1 MPDMEGSATRSWW
14 RRPKLIVPLSV
25 LLVVALALAG
35 TLAFASRGPNEPNAY
50 QQLYHQTWQQVN
62 HRFYD
67 PDQLL
72 DWENLEHA
80 YDDEIDSREDALRYA
95 NQMLNLSGDRFAD
108 LFDTSNGGGLFN
120 SLNQHGPEHATDQ
133 PPAGGSDEDD
143 STERPKAVTVVRSTE
158 GIDYIWLRSFLVKDV
173 STMMSEAL
181 EATADGK
188 ALIIDLRFNGGGYTD
203 EAVKIAQLF
212 MDEGVIVKFRERVPA
227 TETYQDVTIRLTA
240 TEVIT
245 ETTDPQGNVD
255 TKSEPRL
262 ENLIGDKPVIVL
274 INGGSA
280 SASELLS
287 GALKDNDRA
296 LLLGTRTFG
305 KGVGQSVIKLAEDTE
320 LHVTTMRVFTP
331 SGHWVGDGDQQ
342 RYGLEPHQEVKP
354 LSRSTVGGA
363 DDNQLHA
370 AIEILREKLAS

>member
-1 MPDMEGSATRSWW
+1 MSDMDGSATRSWW

-35 TLAFASRGPNEPNAY
+35 TLAFVSRGSDGPNAY
-50 QQLYHQTWQQVN
+50 QRLYHQTWQQVN
-62 HRFYD
+62 DRFYD

-80 YDDEIDSREDALRYA
+80 YDDEIDSRDDALRYA

-120 SLNQHGPEHATDQ
+120 SLNHDGHEHPGDQ
-133 PPAGGSDEDD
+133 PAADGSDEG
-143 STERPKAVTVVRSTE
+143 RPKAVTVVRSTE
-158 GIDYIWLRSFLVKDV
+158 GIDYIWLRSFLAKDV
-173 STMMSEAL
+173 SKMMTEAL

-188 ALIIDLRFNGGGYTD
+188 ALIVDLRFNGGGYTD

-212 MDEGVIVKFRERVPA
+212 MDEGVIVKFRERIPA
-227 TETYQDVTIRLTA
+227 TETYQDVTVRLTA

-245 ETTDPQGNVD
+245 ETTDPQGKVT

-262 ENLIGDKPVIVL
+262 KNLVGDKPVVVL
-274 INGGSA
+274 INGASA
-280 SASELLS
+280 SAAELLS

-305 KGVGQSVIKLAEDTE
+305 KGVGQSVIKLAENTE
-320 LHVTTMRVFTP
+320 LHVTTMRVYTP
-331 SGHWVGDGDQQ
+331 SGHWVGDGDQE
-342 RYGLEPHQEVKP
+342 RYGLEPHQEVRP
-354 LSRSTVGGA
+354 QSGATLGGA

-370 AIEILREKLAS
+370 AVEILRERLAA